1 MRRQCTISVSAD
13 QQNLQNVPGILQA
26 RRQAIFYSFKLFG
39 SPPAD
44 EWKETKIEQLIMD
57 QLKISKSSKRNV
69 QQVLESIVEQ
79 ESLPD
84 YDTFNPTFNR
94 KVGINLMMRKKM
106 PKGNRLTQVSS
117 LYYVH
122 ILSCLLSLT
131 LNFTSITQQV
141 KIQILN
147 NFFKLF
153 E

>member
-117 LYYVH
+117 LYYVL